1 MADLGQQDQA
11 SLLGLLLLSVL
22 PLPHMALPVNRHA
35 AAVDTHS
42 AQYKGSL
49 RAKLEGISHLD
60 PNNNRLLA
68 DTPPDLKSPE
78 LRRNSDDR
86 TDAHLP
92 ALNKSRNDAP
102 MADHSSVPDKI
113 TDTLPSSQKRQWS
126 LEDIM
131 KTQRMSQKMM
141 ATLSSQTKSRMT
153 SSMNT
158 LRRPT
163 WPHWRPQPL
172 PWKVRLTH
180 SCQWLARS
188 SKRNQRSWT
197 RSSHSIKRI
206 LNSWMLPCNSQM
218 LQMW

>member
-1 MADLGQQDQA
+1 
-11 SLLGLLLLSVL
+11 
-22 PLPHMALPVNRHA
+22 MALPVNRHA

-49 RAKLEGISHLD
+49 RAKLEGISHPD

-68 DTPPDLKSPE
+68 DTPPDLKSHE

-102 MADHSSVPDKI
+102 MADHSSVPDKVA
-113 TDTLPSSQKRQWS
+113 DTLPSSQKRQWS

-131 KTQRMSQKMM
+131 KTQ
-141 ATLSSQTKSRMT
+141 SRMT
-153 SSMNT
+153 SSLSQ

-163 WPHWRPQPL
+163 
-172 PWKVRLTH
+172 
-180 SCQWLARS
+180 CM
-188 SKRNQRSWT
+188 N
-197 RSSHSIKRI
+197 
-206 LNSWMLPCNSQM
+206 
-218 LQMW
+218 